1 MKKLE
6 IIKSNRQPTAEI
18 GKGTKMYT
26 KNELNAMA
34 HSRVKKLAIARCK
47 QDGFKS
53 SWVQTVGKDDLVEYI
68 VNGRQKEPSP
78 TPKPQGTPPQE
89 STPLPK
95 SNEGG
100 LEVTLANMVL
110 DRIKPVID
118 DGIKGA
124 LDDTEHELIETFTKK
139 TDELQGKVDKKIESL
154 RRPVKVFINDV
165 ATKEVTGLKHKQFPF
180 VLECLKHFKRVW
192 LCGPSGTGKSYLIE
206 QCADALGFST
216 DNQNYEYLKG
226 SAGVTESHM
235 TGRMTFDGT
244 FIDGSV
250 SRAFRDGSFLCLDE
264 FDGFDANAGLVFNS
278 VLDNQGILATP
289 NDKER
294 PFARKHDDFH
304 VAVASNT
311 WGDGNDFDY
320 AGRGQLDGATLDRMQ
335 AVKVYVDYD
344 KNVERSLAG
353 DYSDMAECLW
363 SLRSK
368 CDSNHVRR
376 TISTRLFLDGQTWML
391 AGKSINKLLDIIT
404 TGWTKEELDKVNY
417 TKLHR
422 EYK

>member
-1 MKKLE
+1 
-6 IIKSNRQPTAEI
+6 
-18 GKGTKMYT
+18 MYT
-26 KNELNAMA
+26 IKELNAMA
-34 HSRVKKLAIARCK
+34 HSRVKKLAIARAK
-47 QDGFKS
+47 QDGIKT
-53 SWVQTVGKDDLVEYI
+53 SWIQTTSKDELIDFVI
-68 VNGRQKEPSP
+68 NGRQKEPSPTP

-89 STPLPK
+89 SAPSPK
-95 SNEGG
+95 SNGNGG
-100 LEVTLANMVL
+100 LEGMITDMVMERVG
-110 DRIKPVID
+110 DKIN
-118 DGIKGA
+118 DGIGSA
-124 LDDTEHELIETFTKK
+124 IRETEDTLIETFHERSAEIS
-139 TDELQGKVDKKIESL
+139 DKVDKKIATL
-154 RRPVKVFINDV
+154 QRPVKVFINDV
-165 ATKEVTGLKHKQFPF
+165 ATKEVTGLKHKQFPL

-216 DNQNYEYLKG
+216 DNKNYEYLKG
-226 SAGVTESHM
+226 SGGVTESHM

-311 WGDGNDFDY
+311 WGDGNDFDF
-320 AGRGQLDGATLDRMQ
+320 AGRGQLDLATLDRLQ
-335 AVKVYVDYD
+335 SVKVYVDYD

-368 CDSNHVRR
+368 CNSNHVRR

-417 TKLHR
+417 KQLKR

>member
-1 MKKLE
+1 
-6 IIKSNRQPTAEI
+6 
-18 GKGTKMYT
+18 MYT

-78 TPKPQGTPPQE
+78 TPRPQGTPPQE
-89 STPLPK
+89 SAPSPK
-95 SNEGG
+95 SNGNGG
-100 LEVTLANMVL
+100 LEGMITDMVMERVG
-110 DRIKPVID
+110 DTIN
-118 DGIKGA
+118 DGIGSAIKETE
-124 LDDTEHELIETFTKK
+124 DTLIETFHERSIEIS
-139 TDELQGKVDKKIESL
+139 DKVDKKIATL
-154 RRPVKVFINDV
+154 QRPVKVFINDV

-192 LCGPSGTGKSYLIE
+192 LCGPSGTGKSYLVE
-206 QCADALGFST
+206 QCADALGFDT
-216 DNQNYEYLKG
+216 GLNNYEYVKG
-226 SAGVTESHM
+226 SAGVTESHL

-244 FIDGSV
+244 FIDGMV
-250 SRAFRDGSFLCLDE
+250 SRAFRDGHFLTCDE

-278 VLDNQGILATP
+278 VLDNQGVLSTP
-289 NDKER
+289 NDKDN
-294 PFARKHDDFH
+294 PTAKKHDDFH
-304 VAVASNT
+304 LAIVSNT

-320 AGRGQLDGATLDRMQ
+320 AGRGQIDLATLDRLQ
-335 AVKVYVDYD
+335 AVKVHVDYD

-368 CDSNHVRR
+368 CNSNHVRR

-404 TGWTKEELDKVNY
+404 TGWTKEELDKIDY
-417 TKLHR
+417 AKLNR
-422 EYK
+422 RYK

>member
-1 MKKLE
+1 
-6 IIKSNRQPTAEI
+6 
-18 GKGTKMYT
+18 MYT

-78 TPKPQGTPPQE
+78 TPKPQGTPPQK

-154 RRPVKVFINDV
+154 QRPVKVFINDV
-165 ATKEVTGLKHKQFPF
+165 ATKEVTGLKHKQFSF

-216 DNQNYEYLKG
+216 DNKNYEYLKG
-226 SAGVTESHM
+226 SGGVTESHM

-250 SRAFRDGSFLCLDE
+250 SRAFRDGRFLCLDE

-289 NDKER
+289 NDKES

-320 AGRGQLDGATLDRMQ
+320 AGRGQLDLATLDRLQ
-335 AVKVYVDYD
+335 AVKVHVDYD

-368 CDSNHVRR
+368 CNSNHVRR

-404 TGWTKEELDKVNY
+404 TGWTKEELDKIDY